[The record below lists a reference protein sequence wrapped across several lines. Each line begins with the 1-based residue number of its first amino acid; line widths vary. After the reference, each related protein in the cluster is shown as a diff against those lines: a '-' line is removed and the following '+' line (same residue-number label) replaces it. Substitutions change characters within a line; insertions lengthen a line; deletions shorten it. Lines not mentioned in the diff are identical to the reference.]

1 MEPYVLWFLLALGL
15 FIAEM
20 MTSTFYMMVLS
31 IAMCVGGVAA
41 LMDMSPAVQ
50 LGLGAMASIVGVV
63 LLSRW
68 KARQPAAPQDDQPD
82 IGQPVRVLFWREDG
96 TARVHYRGADWDAEP
111 ESADMPQAGSCYI
124 KALHGSILI
133 LSQHKP
139 Q

>member
-1 MEPYVLWFLLALGL
+1 MEPYILWFLLALGL

-31 IAMCVGGVAA
+31 AAMCIGGAAA
-41 LMDMSPAVQ
+41 LMEMSPAVQ
-50 LGLGAMASIVGVV
+50 LGLSAMTSIVGVI

-68 KARQPAAPQDDQPD
+68 KAQQPAAPEDDQPD
-82 IGQPVRVLFWREDG
+82 LGQPVQVRFWREDG

-111 ESADMPQAGSCYI
+111 ESADTPQIKTLYI
-124 KALHGSILI
+124 KAMQGSTLI
-133 LSQHKP
+133 LTQHKP